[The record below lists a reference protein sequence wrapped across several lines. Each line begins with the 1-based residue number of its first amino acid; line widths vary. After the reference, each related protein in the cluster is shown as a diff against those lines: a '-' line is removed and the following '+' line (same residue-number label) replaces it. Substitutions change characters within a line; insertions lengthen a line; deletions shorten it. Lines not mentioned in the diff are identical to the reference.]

1 MGPMSASEDQGRV
14 RVEVT
19 SGLVNLRDLGGLPLT
34 GGGTTRAG
42 VLYRSDAP
50 YPGDDDPAHVEVW
63 PPATVIDLRSEREVE
78 RFPFEWGATTRVHHH
93 EVHDAAM
100 PANLPREA
108 DLLALYAMILDAVPE
123 RIAGAVDLAA
133 TAPEGPVL
141 VHCAAGKDRT
151 GIVVAALLLAAG
163 VLPEAV
169 VADYLATEANMA
181 ALEERWVAQQV
192 RPRGEP
198 PLRPSWLLTPE
209 PAITAVVD
217 RMLAWPGGVAGWLTD
232 HGTAPEHLE
241 AWRERI
247 SDH

>member
-1 MGPMSASEDQGRV
+1 MGIMCPPGQATDV

-19 SGLVNLRDLGGLPLT
+19 SALVNLRDLGGLPLA

-63 PPATVIDLRSEREVE
+63 PPSTVIDLRSSREVE
-78 RFPFEWGATTRVHHH
+78 RFPFEWGTSTRVHRH

-108 DLLALYAMILDAVPE
+108 DLLSLYETILDTVPQ

-151 GIVVAALLLAAG
+151 GIVVAALLLSVG
-163 VLPEAV
+163 VTPDAV

-198 PLRPSWLLTPE
+198 PLRPSWLLTPR

-217 RMLAWPGGVAGWLTD
+217 RMAGWPGGVAGWLTA
-232 HGTAPEHLE
+232 HGAAPEHID
-241 AWRERI
+241 AWRERFA
-247 SDH
+247 DR